1 MNVLYLLLAFA
12 AVASFL
18 TGCLAGLFM
27 ARRHDAKE
35 KKHLSE
41 DRQELIKEAEARQR
55 ELYNMLT
62 YDGTEQEDI

>member
-1 MNVLYLLLAFA
+1 MNVLYLLVAFA

-18 TGCLAGLFM
+18 TGCLTGLFI
-27 ARRHDAKE
+27 AKRHDAKE

-41 DRQELIKEAEARQR
+41 NEKKLIREAEARQR

>member
-1 MNVLYLLLAFA
+1 
-12 AVASFL
+12 
-18 TGCLAGLFM
+18 M
-27 ARRHDAKE
+27 ARRHDVKE

>member
-18 TGCLAGLFM
+18 TGCLAGFFT